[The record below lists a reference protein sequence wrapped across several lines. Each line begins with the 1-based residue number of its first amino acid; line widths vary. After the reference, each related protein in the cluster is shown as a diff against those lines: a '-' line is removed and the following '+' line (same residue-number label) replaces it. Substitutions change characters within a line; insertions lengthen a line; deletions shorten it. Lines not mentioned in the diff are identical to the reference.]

1 MLVSNQFNYNDVRL
15 HYVKGPDNGPPLVLL
30 HGLSDCWKT
39 YLNLI
44 PFILPYY
51 TLYIPDLRGHGKSYR
66 AESYKIIDYT
76 YDIGLFLS
84 SLFNEPVSI
93 IGHSLGAAVAL
104 AAAAESPQ
112 ICRSISLIEPF
123 VFEDR
128 LEDKEFHKYFNNCL
142 EVCEKHKDVDSIS
155 KNLKETGTLA
165 RKRALDLLRLDKKTI
180 TAALD
185 GTVFDGFNL
194 DELLLRVECPVL
206 VLRGDPE
213 LDAHT
218 SKEKAD
224 YLAKRLSSCI
234 IEYLENSS
242 HVVHVDQPFK
252 AVQFLLNFLNSI

>member
-1 MLVSNQFNYNDVRL
+1 MLTSKQFSHDDVKL
-15 HYVKGPDNGPPLVLL
+15 HYIKGPDNGPPLVLL

-44 PFILPYY
+44 PLIMPYY

-66 AESYKIIDYT
+66 AESYKIGDYT
-76 YDIGLFLS
+76 YDIKLFLS

-93 IGHSLGAAVAL
+93 IGHSLGAAIAL
-104 AAAAESPQ
+104 AAAAERPEK
-112 ICRSISLIEPF
+112 CRSISLIEPF
-123 VFEDR
+123 VFRGR
-128 LEDKEFHKYFNNCL
+128 LDDKEFRKYFNNCL
-142 EVCEKHKDVDSIS
+142 EVCEKYRDINSIS

-165 RKRALDLLRLDKKTI
+165 RKRASDLLKLDKKTI
-180 TAALD
+180 MAALD

-194 DELLLRVECPVL
+194 DKLLSRVVCPVL

-218 SKEKAD
+218 SEEKAD
-224 YLAKRLSSCI
+224 YLAKRLNNCI
-234 IEYLENSS
+234 IEYLKNSS

-252 AVQFLLNFLNSI
+252 AVQFILNFLNSV